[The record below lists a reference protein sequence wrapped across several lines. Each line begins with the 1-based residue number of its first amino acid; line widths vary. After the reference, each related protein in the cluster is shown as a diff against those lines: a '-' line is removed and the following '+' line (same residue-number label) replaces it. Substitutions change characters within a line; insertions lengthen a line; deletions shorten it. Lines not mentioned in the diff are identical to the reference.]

1 MFILSCEST
10 TDLTLQHFSKR
21 HVPVLHYSYTV
32 DNISYVDDMREG
44 NGLAIFYN
52 QLWAN
57 KRPTTSL
64 INVEKYTEFFRL
76 LLQQGDLLHV
86 AFSGGLSQ
94 SAQNAKLA
102 AEALKEEFPERKI
115 YVVDS
120 LCASV
125 GFGLFVDV
133 LADMRDTGKDIEEV
147 YEWAMANRLRVNH
160 QFFSTTLTY
169 FRRSG
174 RISGPAALIG
184 NMLKLCPIMRLDANG
199 KIVAYAKVM
208 SESKAITKTL
218 DEIAQQI
225 DNGQDYDGKLWIGH
239 SNYVSTANRILEE
252 LKISYP
258 KADIR
263 IFDIG
268 PVIATHCGPGTL
280 AVFFLGNDRV
290 NE

>member
-10 TDLTLQHFSKR
+10 TDLTLKHFSKR
-21 HVPVLHYSYTV
+21 KVPVLHYSYTV
-32 DNISYVDDMREG
+32 DGVSYIDDMREG

-52 QLWAN
+52 QLSLG

-76 LLQQGDLLHV
+76 LLQQGDVLHV
-86 AFSGGLSQ
+86 AFSSGLSQ
-94 SAQNAKLA
+94 SASNAMLA
-102 AEALKEEFPERKI
+102 AEALKEEFPDRKI

-125 GFGLFVDV
+125 GFGLFVDA
-133 LADMRDTGKDIEEV
+133 LADMRDEDKDIEEV
-147 YEWAMANRLRVNH
+147 YEWAMANRGKVNH

-184 NMLKLCPIMRLDANG
+184 NMLKLCPIMHLDGKG
-199 KIVAYAKVM
+199 KIVAYTKVM

-218 DEIAQQI
+218 DEIATLI
-225 DNGQDYDGKLWIGH
+225 DDGWDYGGKLWIGH
-239 SNYVSTANRILEE
+239 SNYISSANKIMAE
-252 LKISYP
+252 LTNRYP
-258 KADIR
+258 NADVR
-263 IFDIG
+263 VFDIG
-268 PVIATHCGPGTL
+268 PVIASHCGPGTL
-280 AVFFLGNDRV
+280 AIFFFGAARA
-290 NE
+290 